1 MCKSCDSNSASNPAS
16 NNNERRRFLRLAGLG
31 AGALLLAGA
40 LPDRLLQAAEKT
52 STPPKPK
59 NVISP
64 DEALKRLMAGN
75 ERYVS
80 GNSETHDFKDEREAL
95 VSGQNPFVAVLSCS
109 DSRIAPEYA
118 FDTARGDLF
127 AIRVAGNFVT
137 DEGLASLEYGVAVL
151 GAPLILVLGHESCG
165 AIEAGIKAVKD
176 HTVFPGQIPKLT
188 DALKP
193 SIEQVIKQPGDL
205 VANATAQNVRNS
217 VERLKKATP
226 LLTDALGSGKLKI
239 VGGIYRL
246 ATGKVELIA

>member
-1 MCKSCDSNSASNPAS
+1 MCESCDSNTAPDTND
-16 NNNERRRFLRLAGLG
+16 RRRFLRLAGLG
-31 AGALLLAGA
+31 AGALLLAGV
-40 LPDRLLQAAEKT
+40 LPNRVIQAAEKT
-52 STPPKPK
+52 SAPPKPQ
-59 NVISP
+59 NAISP
-64 DEALKRLMAGN
+64 DQALQRLIEGN

-80 GNSETHDFKDEREAL
+80 GNSKTHDFKDEREAL

-176 HTVFPGQIPKLT
+176 HTVFPGHIAKLT
-188 DALKP
+188 DALKS
-193 SIEQVIKQPGDL
+193 SIETVINQPGDL
-205 VANATAQNVRNS
+205 VENSTVQNVKNS
-217 VERLKKATP
+217 VDRLKKATP
-226 LLTDALGSGKLKI
+226 LLTDALDKGKLKI

-246 ATGKVELIA
+246 GTGKVELIA

>member
-1 MCKSCDSNSASNPAS
+1 MCESCDSNSALPTND
-16 NNNERRRFLRLAGLG
+16 RRRFLRLAGLG

-40 LPDRLLQAAEKT
+40 LPNRIIQAAEKT
-52 STPPKPK
+52 SALPKPQ
-59 NVISP
+59 NAINP
-64 DEALKRLMAGN
+64 DEALQRLIQGN

-80 GNSETHDFKDEREAL
+80 GNSKTHDFKDEREAL

-137 DEGLASLEYGVAVL
+137 DEGLASIEYGVAVL
-151 GAPLILVLGHESCG
+151 GAPLVLVLGHESCG

-176 HTVFPGQIPKLT
+176 HTVFPGHIPKLT
-188 DALKP
+188 DALK
-193 SIEQVIKQPGDL
+193 SSVEAALKQPGDL
-205 VANATAQNVRNS
+205 VENATVQNVKNS

-226 LLTDALGSGKLKI
+226 LLTDALSKGKLKI

>member
-1 MCKSCDSNSASNPAS
+1 MCESCDSNSASGTTD
-16 NNNERRRFLRLAGLG
+16 RRRFLRLAGLG
-31 AGALLLAGA
+31 AGALLLAGT
-40 LPDRLLQAAEKT
+40 LPSRIIQAAEKT
-52 STPPKPK
+52 SAPPKPQ

-64 DEALKRLMAGN
+64 DEALKRLVDGN

-80 GNSETHDFKDEREAL
+80 GNSKTHDFKDEREAL

-137 DEGLASLEYGVAVL
+137 EEGLASIEYGVAVL

-176 HTVFPGQIPKLT
+176 HTVFPGHIPKLT
-188 DALKP
+188 DALKS
-193 SIEQVIKQPGDL
+193 SIETVIKQPGDL
-205 VANATAQNVRNS
+205 VENATVQNVKNS
-217 VERLKKATP
+217 VDKLKKATP
-226 LLTDALGSGKLKI
+226 LLTDALGKGTLKI

-246 ATGKVELIA
+246 GTGKVELIA

>member
-1 MCKSCDSNSASNPAS
+1 MCESCDSSSVSKMKN
-16 NNNERRRFLRLAGLG
+16 RRQFLRLAGLG
-31 AGALLLAGA
+31 AGALLLAGV
-40 LPDRLLQAAEKT
+40 LPGRLVQAAETT
-52 STPPKPK
+52 SAPPKPK

-75 ERYVS
+75 ERYVN
-80 GNSETHDFKDEREAL
+80 GNSETHVFKDEREAL

-137 DEGLASLEYGVAVL
+137 DEGLASIEYGVAVL

-176 HTVFPGQIPKLT
+176 HTVFPGHIPKLT
-188 DALKP
+188 DALKS
-193 SIEQVIKQPGDL
+193 SIETVIKQPGGL
-205 VANATAQNVRNS
+205 VENATVQNVKNS
-217 VERLKKATP
+217 VDILKNATP
-226 LLTDALGSGKLKI
+226 LLTDALDKGKLKI